1 LSISQHCLCWPGAIG
16 DGVPPSTAVTVAR
29 IMDCFSRSR
38 GVCST
43 SSADT
48 LPPMLCTSREKCR
61 SPSACSSSP
70 NCCPRPGRAPSV
82 S

>member
-1 LSISQHCLCWPGAIG
+1 MHRAER

-48 LPPMLCTSREKCR
+48 LPPMLCTSREKC
-61 SPSACSSSP
+61 SLAQIV
-70 NCCPRPGRAPSV
+70 NKN
-82 S
+82 